1 MQLTATLKAAA
12 KAPPRLGSR
21 PAWCHADP
29 PRRRHCAALSGKAPG
44 ARDSPGTVE
53 MQFNYQNTF
62 AAPAP
67 DACETLLWDV
77 MKNDATLFKR
87 AEQVMLPLEELQ
99 RIDSDTELW
108 VALQKMD
115 RDGVNQLPVTRDHHV
130 IGMLSREDVITFLR
144 TLKELGT

>member
-1 MQLTATLKAAA
+1 
-12 KAPPRLGSR
+12 
-21 PAWCHADP
+21 
-29 PRRRHCAALSGKAPG
+29 
-44 ARDSPGTVE
+44 

-67 DACETLLWDV
+67 DAYETLLWDV